1 MSLTAAVVFYTS
13 SGIDPMLLCFDR
25 HLTTEKQQAKKI
37 KVVLLWTLC
46 SWSVSGWNVHKKA
59 LSHTVLFLYFFLTM
73 GYYNRHLHVCEASA
87 FCVKGMN

>member
-59 LSHTVLFLYFFLTM
+59 LSHTVLFLYFSLQWVIIIGTSM
-73 GYYNRHLHVCEASA
+73 
-87 FCVKGMN
+87 CVRQVLFVSKG